1 MIPVSFLTS
10 MLAGLAAKVGINQ
23 LTKHG
28 YMPQSTYLKAAL
40 KALEKDDLDEAI
52 RSYHLAVKNWPPSQR
67 TEIAAEIISMAIA
80 VRVAKLQRRVDE
92 LERQINPRRFSL
104 QFWHNLLPKNK
115 QRLEE
120 LRQEQQGCQEAISV
134 LHRMKE
140 KLHEKD

>member
-1 MIPVSFLTS
+1 
-10 MLAGLAAKVGINQ
+10 
-23 LTKHG
+23 
-28 YMPQSTYLKAAL
+28 
-40 KALEKDDLDEAI
+40 
-52 RSYHLAVKNWPPSQR
+52 
-67 TEIAAEIISMAIA
+67 MAIA